1 MQLSAPRRMFLI
13 GLLPAASRQ
22 AWAAPQR
29 WRFAT
34 DSNDRSGLAPAGRA
48 VLRRAFERLG
58 QLLEF
63 EPLPLRR
70 SLRLT
75 ELGQLD
81 GEPLR
86 IASIVDQ
93 RPQLL
98 LVPVAISRVEVWGFV
113 GDAALQPH
121 DMAEL
126 RPLRVAHQR
135 GILLLEQLLG
145 EVARRVEATTPDD
158 VLRLLR
164 LRVVDIGLLTLAS
177 GQAPLRPAQLEG
189 LVALAAP
196 LYSSSLYPVL
206 HRSHA
211 QLLPALTAV
220 LQEMESSGESDG
232 LRRKAWAD
240 ARDGAAALSP

>member
-1 MQLSAPRRMFLI
+1 MFLI
-13 GLLPAASRQ
+13 GLLPAASRL
-22 AWAAPQR
+22 AWATPQS

-48 VLRRAFERLG
+48 VLKRAFERLG
-58 QLLEF
+58 LGLVLEF

-98 LVPVAISRVEVWGFV
+98 LVPVAISRVEVWGYV
-113 GDAALQPH
+113 TDAALQPH

-145 EVARRVEATTPDD
+145 EVARRVEATTPED

-164 LRVVDIGLLTLAS
+164 LRVVDVGVLTLAS

-189 LVALAAP
+189 LVPLTAP
-196 LYSSSLYPVL
+196 LHSSALYPVL
-206 HRSHA
+206 HRRHA

-220 LQEMESSGESDG
+220 LQEMESSGESDT

-240 ARDGAAALSP
+240 ARDGAAAALPT